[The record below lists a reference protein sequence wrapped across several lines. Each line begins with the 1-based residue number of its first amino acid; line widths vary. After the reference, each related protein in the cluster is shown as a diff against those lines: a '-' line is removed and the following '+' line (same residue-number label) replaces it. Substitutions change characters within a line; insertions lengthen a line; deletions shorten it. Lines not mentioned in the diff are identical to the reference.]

1 MNLKEAIIDLNVS
14 IPDKII
20 KKFKEYIDYKA
31 TGKMNVAD
39 GLNTDIRNVFGHH
52 LNQSSITD
60 KVLFNVVKNLIWN
73 YYFNYKAKFPQLSVG
88 TLAQVDILKYA
99 PGGKYEIHTDHGT
112 TTNRTLSVIIN
123 LNDEYEGGDLVFYH
137 PNSKDE
143 SKRVK
148 AKTGKIIFFPSNFL
162 YPHCVEPVKKGTRY
176 SIVSWLI

>member
-1 MNLKEAIIDLNVS
+1 M
-14 IPDKII
+14 
-20 KKFKEYIDYKA
+20 
-31 TGKMNVAD
+31 
-39 GLNTDIRNVFGHH
+39 VFGHH

-73 YYFNYKAKFPQLSVG
+73 YYFNYKAKFPQLTVG
-88 TLAQVDILKYA
+88 TISQVDILKYT

-143 SKRVK
+143 VKRVK

>member
-1 MNLKEAIIDLNVS
+1 L
-14 IPDKII
+14 
-20 KKFKEYIDYKA
+20 
-31 TGKMNVAD
+31 T
-39 GLNTDIRNVFGHH
+39 
-52 LNQSSITD
+52 
-60 KVLFNVVKNLIWN
+60 
-73 YYFNYKAKFPQLSVG
+73 VG
-88 TLAQVDILKYA
+88 TLAQVDLLKYA

-162 YPHCVEPVKKGTRY
+162 YPHCIEPVKKGTRY
-176 SIVSWLI
+176 SIVSWLL

>member
-1 MNLKEAIIDLNVS
+1 MS
-14 IPDKII
+14 R
-20 KKFKEYIDYKA
+20 DYKA
-31 TGKMNVAD
+31 TEKMTVAD

-52 LNQSSITD
+52 LNHSSITD

-73 YYFNYKAKFPQLSVG
+73 YYFNYKAKFPQLTVG
-88 TLAQVDILKYA
+88 TLAQVDLLKYA

-143 SKRVK
+143 AKRVK

-162 YPHCVEPVKKGTRY
+162 YPHCIEPVKKGTRY
-176 SIVSWLI
+176 SIVSWLL